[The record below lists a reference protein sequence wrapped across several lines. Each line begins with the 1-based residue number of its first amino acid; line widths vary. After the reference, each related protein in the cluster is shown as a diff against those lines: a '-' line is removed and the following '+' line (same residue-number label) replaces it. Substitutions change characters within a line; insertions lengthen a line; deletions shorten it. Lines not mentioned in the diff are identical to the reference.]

1 VGLIMITNSFIYIY
15 LLGTPMK
22 INILRDDLLNPLQQ
36 VIGAVEKRHTLPALA
51 NVLIKS
57 YDNYFTLTATDLEIE
72 LVSTVNHLMDELGEV
87 TLPAK
92 KLLDI
97 CKALPSD
104 AELSIDV
111 NGDKALIKSGRSRFS
126 LSTLPA
132 SDFPALEEI
141 SSVYEFSL
149 PQNVFKMLIDRTSFA
164 MAQQD
169 VRYYLNGLMLEV
181 ASGVIRT
188 VATDGHRLSFCEKQL
203 DTDLADNKQVIIPRK
218 GVSELHRLLSDS
230 DEEIKITLGN
240 NHIQCILPNQR
251 FTSKLIDGR
260 FPDYKRVM
268 PEASGNN
275 MIVDR
280 DAFKQALVRASI
292 LSNEKYRGIRMIMDN
307 NLLKLQAQ
315 NPDQEEADVEL
326 EINYEGQPIEMGINV
341 NYMIDVLNT
350 SSQDSVQGYIKD
362 ANSSCLLMFPDETEA
377 KYVIMPMR
385 L

>member
-1 VGLIMITNSFIYIY
+1 
-15 LLGTPMK
+15 MK
-22 INILRDDLLNPLQQ
+22 IKIQRDDLLIPLQQ
-36 VIGAVEKRHTLPALA
+36 VIGAVEKRQTLPALA
-51 NVLIKS
+51 NVLIKAN
-57 YDNYFTLTATDLEIE
+57 DNHFTLTTTDLEIE
-72 LVSTVNHLMDELGEV
+72 LVSKVNQLMDEAGEI

-97 CKALPSD
+97 CKALPND

-126 LSTLPA
+126 LTTLPA

-141 SSVYEFSL
+141 SSVYEFSI
-149 PQNVFKMLIDRTSFA
+149 PQSLLKTLIEKTSFA

-181 ASGVIRT
+181 ASGIIRS
-188 VATDGHRLSFCEKQL
+188 VATDGHRLSFCEKSI
-203 DTDLADNKQVIIPRK
+203 DADLTDNKQVIIPRK
-218 GVSELHRLLSDS
+218 GVSELQRLLSDTD
-230 DEEIKITLGN
+230 DEVKIVLGN
-240 NHIQCILPNQR
+240 NHIQCNIANQR

-275 MIVDR
+275 MVLNR
-280 DAFKQALVRASI
+280 DGLKQALVRASI
-292 LSNEKYRGIRMIMDN
+292 LSNEKYRGIRMILEN

-326 EINYEGQPIEMGINV
+326 EINYEGNPMEMGINV

-350 SSQDSVQGYIKD
+350 SNKDTVQGYIKD
-362 ANSSCLLMFPDETEA
+362 ANSSCLLMFPDDDEA